1 MDKLSADDIVTF
13 LIVAAALVGF
23 ALAVWGLIDKIK
35 NAHRPAENAAIWMR
49 ETNEK
54 LDRDKKRIDSLEEG
68 QKAICRGVLALLNH
82 EITGNSVDKLKDA
95 QTNMTEYL
103 INR

>member
-1 MDKLSADDIVTF
+1 MDKITPEDITRF
-13 LIVAAALVGF
+13 LWVAAVLVAF
-23 ALAVWGLIDKIK
+23 ALGVWGLIDKIK
-35 NAHRPAENAAIWMR
+35 AARKPAENTAQWMR

-54 LDRDKKRIDSLEEG
+54 LDRDKRRIDSLEEG
-68 QKAICRGVLALLNH
+68 NKAICRGVLALLNH

-95 QTNMTEYL
+95 QSNMTEYL

>member
-1 MDKLSADDIVTF
+1 M
-13 LIVAAALVGF
+13 AAWRRAT
-23 ALAVWGLIDKIK
+23 DQ
-35 NAHRPAENAAIWMR
+35 
-49 ETNEK
+49 K
-54 LDRDKKRIDSLEEG
+54 LDMDKKRIDSLEEG

-95 QTNMTEYL
+95 QSNMTEYL